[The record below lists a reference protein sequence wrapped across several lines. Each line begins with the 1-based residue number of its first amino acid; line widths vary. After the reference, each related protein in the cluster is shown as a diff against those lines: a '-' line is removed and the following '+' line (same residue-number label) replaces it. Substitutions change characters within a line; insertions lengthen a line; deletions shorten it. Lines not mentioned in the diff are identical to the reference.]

1 VAELF
6 ERQALLRQAYARI
19 GRQHPPETRM
29 SFRVEFSEIAG
40 NAVPAGAERPTGCS
54 TAAEVAADLM
64 RYREEAGVNA
74 FQINFHGNRDRQ
86 LLGSM
91 DHFMRAVKPL
101 LNHALLA

>member
-54 TAAEVAADLM
+54 TAAEVAADLL
-64 RYREEAGVNA
+64 RYREEAGV
-74 FQINFHGNRDRQ
+74 NFHGNRDRQ

-101 LNHALLA
+101 LNQALLA